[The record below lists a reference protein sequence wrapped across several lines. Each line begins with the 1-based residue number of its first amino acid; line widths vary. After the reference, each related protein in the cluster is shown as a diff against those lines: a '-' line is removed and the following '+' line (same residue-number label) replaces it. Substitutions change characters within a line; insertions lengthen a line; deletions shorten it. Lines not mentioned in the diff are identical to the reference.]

1 MTLFMCV
8 KNLRIRDFISEMT
21 CEARAHL
28 FKCGK
33 CLKRL
38 IDCRAGAM
46 KYVQACLS
54 ARKAVSTTV
63 KVL

>member
-1 MTLFMCV
+1 MCV
-8 KNLRIRDFISEMT
+8 KNVTIRDFIPEMT
-21 CEARAHL
+21 CEGRSHL

-38 IDCRAGAM
+38 IDCRTGAM
-46 KYVQACLS
+46 KHVHACLS
-54 ARKAVSTTV
+54 ARKAVFTTV

>member
-1 MTLFMCV
+1 MCV
-8 KNLRIRDFISEMT
+8 KNLTIRDFIPEMT

-38 IDCRAGAM
+38 IDCRVGAM
-46 KYVQACLS
+46 EHVQAFLS
-54 ARKAVSTTV
+54 ARKAVFTIV